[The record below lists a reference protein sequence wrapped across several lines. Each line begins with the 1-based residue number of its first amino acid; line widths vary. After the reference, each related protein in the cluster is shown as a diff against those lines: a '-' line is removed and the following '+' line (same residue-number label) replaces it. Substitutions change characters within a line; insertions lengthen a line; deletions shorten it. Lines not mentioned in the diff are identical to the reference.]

1 MNSFD
6 PSVLKI
12 MTTYICRYVFKKI
25 SEGKLGKAAQE
36 LCGIVGTLN
45 LSQRA
50 FLFKQVRYVVGV
62 PFVSASEGSRAR
74 PGEEKK
80 AMEPLHFQ
88 CIMI

>member
-12 MTTYICRYVFKKI
+12 MTTYRWRYIFKKM

-36 LCGIVGTLN
+36 LSGIVGTLN

-50 FLFKQVRYVVGV
+50 FLFK
-62 PFVSASEGSRAR
+62 
-74 PGEEKK
+74 
-80 AMEPLHFQ
+80 
-88 CIMI
+88 